1 VGGTVP
7 GVSQFRRIAPFGP
20 VDLAA
25 TVGGL
30 RTGRHD
36 PTTVVDSHELWRA
49 TRTADGPATLHVRA
63 AGDGF
68 IAEAWGPG
76 AERMLDGAPDLL
88 GASDDSGVF
97 VAHHRAVAVG
107 MRRRPGLRVGRSGS
121 VLHALVPAVL
131 TQRVTGGEAIRSW
144 IGLCRA
150 LAEAAPGPRP
160 LVLPPDPARLA
171 DQPYWW
177 FHRFGVERSR
187 AETIR
192 RVARLGR
199 HLEAMCELSWADAR
213 RRLLAVAGIG
223 PWTAAVVADV
233 ALGDPD
239 AVPIGDYH
247 LPHVVAHALAGEPR
261 ATDARM
267 LELLAPYGDQRGRA
281 VRYLIAAG
289 ARAPKFG
296 PRRAV
301 MPIARW

>member
-1 VGGTVP
+1 
-7 GVSQFRRIAPFGP
+7 VSHVRRIAPFGP

-36 PTTVVDSHELWRA
+36 PTTALDAHELWRA
-49 TRTADGPATLHVRA
+49 SRTADGPATLRLRVD
-63 AGDGF
+63 GDGF
-68 IAEAWGPG
+68 VAEAWGPG
-76 AERMLDGAPDLL
+76 ADRVLDAAPDLL
-88 GASDDSGVF
+88 GASDDHDGF
-97 VAHHRAVAVG
+97 VAQHRVVAEG
-107 MRRRPGLRVGRSGS
+107 MRRRPGLRIGRGGG
-121 VLHALVPAVL
+121 VLHVLVPAVL
-131 TQRVTGGEAIRSW
+131 AQRVTGGEAIRSW

-150 LAEAAPGPRP
+150 IGEAAPGPRP

-171 DQPYWW
+171 NQPYWW

-187 AETIR
+187 AETVR

-199 HLEAMCELSWADAR
+199 HLEATAELSWTDAR

-223 PWTAAVVADV
+223 PWTAAVVADA

-267 LELLAPYGDQRGRA
+267 LELLAPYGGQRGRA
-281 VRYLIAAG
+281 VRYLMAAG